1 MNIGER
7 IKKFRTSNNLYQA
20 ELAQMLNVSNKT
32 ISSWENNRTEP
43 SFEFI
48 ESMCNIFHC
57 SKADLLSDNL
67 KSDAYKHSNESLL
80 LLLDVIENCND
91 KQLKLITEFAA
102 LVTRNNYLS
111 EEEGE

>member
-1 MNIGER
+1 MNIGEK
-7 IKKFRTSNNLYQA
+7 IKKFRTSNKLYQSD
-20 ELAQMLNVSNKT
+20 LAQMLNVSNKT

-48 ESMCNIFHC
+48 ESMCSIFHC

-91 KQLKLITEFAA
+91 EQLKLITEFAV
-102 LVTRNNYLS
+102 LVTKNNYLNTK
-111 EEEGE
+111 GD

>member
-1 MNIGER
+1 MNVGER
-7 IKKFRTSNNLYQA
+7 IKKFRTSNKLYQA

-48 ESMCNIFHC
+48 ESMCSIFHC

-67 KSDAYKHSNESLL
+67 KSDAHKHSNESLL

-91 KQLKLITEFAA
+91 EQLKLITEFAV
-102 LVTRNNYLS
+102 LVTKNNYLNTK
-111 EEEGE
+111 GD